1 MSYKEDVAMKPFEHM
16 QDWKQ
21 NMDHF
26 FGDKFWNEF
35 DDVLKPPIPHINMY
49 QTEKEIICYVSLPG
63 IKDSKKI
70 DIFVNQTVLELNGS
84 ITIEHHRGQIIKEE
98 ILHGTFNRKID
109 LPYPVRED
117 KIDATYQYGL
127 LVIRLHRLMQ
137 EKSKKQRLEIKQLDE
152 E

>member
-1 MSYKEDVAMKPFEHM
+1 MKPFEQMH
-16 QDWKQ
+16 DWKK

-35 DDVLKPPIPHINMY
+35 DEVVKPPIPHINLY
-49 QTEKEIICYVSLPG
+49 QTEKEVVCYVNLPG
-63 IKDSKKI
+63 IDDINKI
-70 DIFVNQTVLELNGS
+70 DIYVNQNQLELNGT
-84 ITIEHHRGQIIKEE
+84 IKIEHHRGQIIKEE

-137 EKSKKQRLEIKQLDE
+137 EQTKKKRLDIRQLDE
-152 E
+152 D